1 MLIIGLRHFST
12 HQPAPEASLI
22 IPSFRLANMWN
33 FSDLRT
39 YLLPLAEKVLGD
51 VDKIVF
57 AREFDIK
64 GWLAPAHL
72 RLCQRSEVLTTEEAT
87 KLGVH
92 SLLMIS
98 RMREQ
103 HRVIKTHSSGQIQ
116 HYYCNNCVVGYSGS
130 GGVSARCTSCDTQTT
145 STYYYNHPSRAKN
158 TLETQ
163 VNQWVEN
170 GCVLTD

>member
-1 MLIIGLRHFST
+1 MLIIDFRHFST
-12 HQPAPEASLI
+12 NQPAPEASLI

-33 FSDLRT
+33 FTDLRG
-39 YLLPLAEKVLGD
+39 YLLPLAEQVLGD

-57 AREFDIK
+57 AREFDLK
-64 GWLAPAHL
+64 NWLAPAHL
-72 RLCQRSEVLTTEEAT
+72 RLCQRPEILTTDEAT

-103 HRVIKTHSSGQIQ
+103 HLVLKTNPNGQIQ
-116 HYYCNNCVVGYSGS
+116 HYYCGNCVVNYSGS
-130 GGVSARCTSCDTQTT
+130 SGRSACCSTCNVQTT
-145 STYYYNHPSRAKN
+145 NTYYYNQSPNASN

-163 VNQWVEN
+163 INQWVEN
-170 GCVLTD
+170 DCVLAN